1 MLAWRR
7 SMSQFEIAKN
17 RKACAVIDAG
27 AAFVLSVALS
37 GVARQLAELWPMY
50 CSVPPPRVL
59 EVLVVQHLQ
68 LEVLVVLAVLVV
80 LVLVEVLVGC
90 WRCWRCWSC
99 RMCWWCWCV
108 SRVSL
113 GVFGVSL
120 HLFAPLSKSLLL
132 TVRHL

>member
-59 EVLVVQHLQ
+59 EVLVVR
-68 LEVLVVLAVLVV
+68 ERSYMCW
-80 LVLVEVLVGC
+80 LVLEPSGC
-90 WRCWRCWSC
+90 
-99 RMCWWCWCV
+99 
-108 SRVSL
+108 
-113 GVFGVSL
+113 
-120 HLFAPLSKSLLL
+120 
-132 TVRHL
+132 